1 MTGLVAAGCKI
12 LASRHRLFAL
22 LTELQRSLQKTVMT
36 FWIPAGVQRRLNNVS
51 WWNEPMVL
59 ARLELHSTRDLDY
72 STTSEAKLLYTETL
86 QRRV

>member
-1 MTGLVAAGCKI
+1 
-12 LASRHRLFAL
+12 
-22 LTELQRSLQKTVMT
+22 MT